1 MQPAWAE
8 TVSDLA
14 GWGGAGRQT
23 EQKGPL
29 QALQST
35 GGQLGGRSPCPAWGA
50 ASYRSHPTHMDYSF
64 FFLTRSGTT
73 E

>member
-35 GGQLGGRSPCPAWGA
+35 GGQLGGRSPCPAWGGCLLQVTP
-50 ASYRSHPTHMDYSF
+50 HPHGLLLF
-64 FFLTRSGTT
+64 FY
-73 E
+73 